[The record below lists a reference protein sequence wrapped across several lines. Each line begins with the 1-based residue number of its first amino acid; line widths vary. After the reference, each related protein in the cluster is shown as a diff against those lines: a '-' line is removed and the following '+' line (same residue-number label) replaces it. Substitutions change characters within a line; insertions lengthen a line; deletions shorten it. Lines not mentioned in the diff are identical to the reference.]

1 MVCGHEEKARGQN
14 PCVGPGITIIVVMA
28 SRRRAMKELGR
39 VTFSPD
45 TTSSGGSPRVSLRG
59 LRIPEREKERIL
71 LNFYKTTERRE
82 VRKNIENTH
91 IYLIKFNKTT
101 EEVRKIKIKHTYTMN
116 AHAKII

>member
-1 MVCGHEEKARGQN
+1 MKSEKERGKKERRKKKF
-14 PCVGPGITIIVVMA
+14 IVVMA

-101 EEVRKIKIKHTYTMN
+101 EELRTIKMKHTYTMN